1 MPEHGRS
8 DPPFWIN
15 DKDERG
21 QPLDAEV
28 LCAAERI
35 WAQVVVLTRSRLHDV
50 SRSAEILEAT
60 AAAVSRALR
69 RRSAEPAVRDID
81 AYLLYAFIRRLHK
94 IAAKES
100 RLESGHSSHM
110 LAHFAARTGPQ
121 SSEVDAE
128 IQLRELL
135 SYMDFRTRGM
145 FALRCEGYSWK
156 QIAEQLDFKNGH
168 SAEVQFNKG
177 SRAARIRLMR
187 ASSSARPDSKGRE

>member
-28 LCAAERI
+28 LGAAQRI
-35 WAQVVVLTRSRLHDV
+35 WARVVVLTRSRLHDV

-69 RRSAEPAVRDID
+69 RRPTESAVRDID

-100 RLESGHSSHM
+100 RLQSGHSSHI
-110 LAHFAARTGPQ
+110 LAYFADRTGPRPP
-121 SSEVDAE
+121 EVDAE
-128 IQLRELL
+128 VQLRELL
-135 SYMDFRTRGM
+135 SYMDFRTRRM

-156 QIAEQLDFKNGH
+156 QIAEQLDFKSGH

-177 SRAARIRLMR
+177 SRAARVRLMR
-187 ASSSARPDSKGRE
+187 ALSLGHPDSRGRE

>member
-28 LCAAERI
+28 LGAAERI
-35 WAQVVVLTRSRLHDV
+35 WARVVVLTRSGLHDV

-100 RLESGHSSHM
+100 RLESGHSTHM

-156 QIAEQLDFKNGH
+156 QIAEQLDFKSGH
-168 SAEVQFNKG
+168 SAEVQFNKV
-177 SRAARIRLMR
+177 SRAARMRLMR
-187 ASSSARPDSKGRE
+187 AFSLGCPDSKGRE

>member
-1 MPEHGRS
+1 MPDSETPF
-8 DPPFWIN
+8 PPFWIN

-28 LCAAERI
+28 LGAAERI
-35 WAQVVVLTRSRLHDV
+35 WARVVVLTRSRLHDV

-100 RLESGHSSHM
+100 RLESGHSTHM

-156 QIAEQLDFKNGH
+156 QIAERLDFKSGH

-177 SRAARIRLMR
+177 SRAARMRLMR
-187 ASSSARPDSKGRE
+187 ALSSARPDSRGRD

>member
-28 LCAAERI
+28 LRAAERI
-35 WAQVVVLTRSRLHDV
+35 WARVVVLTRSRLHDV

-69 RRSAEPAVRDID
+69 RRPAESAVRDID

-100 RLESGHSSHM
+100 RLQSGHSPHM
-110 LAHFAARTGPQ
+110 LAYFAARTGPQ
-121 SSEVDAE
+121 VSESDAE

-135 SYMDFRTRGM
+135 SYMDFRTRRM

-156 QIAEQLDFKNGH
+156 QIAEQLDFKSGH

-177 SRAARIRLMR
+177 SRAARMRLMR
-187 ASSSARPDSKGRE
+187 ALSSGRPDARGRE

>member
-28 LCAAERI
+28 LGAAERI
-35 WAQVVVLTRSRLHDV
+35 WARVVVLTRSRLHDV
-50 SRSAEILEAT
+50 SRAAEILEAT

-81 AYLLYAFIRRLHK
+81 AYLMYAFIRRLHK

-100 RLESGHSSHM
+100 RLQSGHSSHM
-110 LAHFAARTGPQ
+110 LTYLAAQTGPPP
-121 SSEVDAE
+121 SEVVAE

-156 QIAEQLDFKNGH
+156 QIAEQLDFKSGH

-177 SRAARIRLMR
+177 SRAARMRLMR
-187 ASSSARPDSKGRE
+187 AFSLGCPDSKGRE

>member
-1 MPEHGRS
+1 MPEYGRS

-28 LCAAERI
+28 LRAAERI
-35 WAQVVVLTRSRLHDV
+35 WARVVVLTRSRLREV

-60 AAAVSRALR
+60 AIAVSRALCR
-69 RRSAEPAVRDID
+69 RPAEPVHDID

-100 RLESGHSSHM
+100 RLQSGHSSHM
-110 LAHFAARTGPQ
+110 LAYFAARTGPQ
-121 SSEVDAE
+121 PSGVDAE

-135 SYMDFRTRGM
+135 SYMDFRTRRM

-156 QIAEQLDFKNGH
+156 QIAEQLDFKSGH

-177 SRAARIRLMR
+177 SRAARVRLMR
-187 ASSSARPDSKGRE
+187 ALSLGRPDSRGRE

>member
-1 MPEHGRS
+1 MPEHGRP

-28 LCAAERI
+28 LGAAERI
-35 WAQVVVLTRSRLHDV
+35 WARVVVLTRSRLHDV

-60 AAAVSRALR
+60 VAAVSRALR
-69 RRSAEPAVRDID
+69 RQSAEPAVRDID

-100 RLESGHSSHM
+100 RLQSGHGSDM
-110 LAHFAARTGPQ
+110 LEYFAARTGPQ
-121 SSEVDAE
+121 PSEADAE

-135 SYMDFRTRGM
+135 SYMDFRTRRM

-156 QIAEQLDFKNGH
+156 QIAEQLDFKTGH

-177 SRAARIRLMR
+177 SRVARIRLMR
-187 ASSSARPDSKGRE
+187 ALSSGRLDSRGRE

>member
-28 LCAAERI
+28 LGAAERI
-35 WAQVVVLTRSRLHDV
+35 WARVVVLTRSGLHDV

-100 RLESGHSSHM
+100 RLQSGHSSEI
-110 LAHFAARTGPQ
+110 LASFAARTGPQ
-121 SSEVDAE
+121 PSEVDAE

-156 QIAEQLDFKNGH
+156 QIAEQLDFKSGH
-168 SAEVQFNKG
+168 SAEVQFSKG
-177 SRAARIRLMR
+177 LQAARMRLMR
-187 ASSSARPDSKGRE
+187 ALSLGCPDSKGRE

>member
-28 LCAAERI
+28 LGAAERI
-35 WAQVVVLTRSRLHDV
+35 WARVVVLTRSRLHDV
-50 SRSAEILEAT
+50 SRAAEILEAT

-100 RLESGHSSHM
+100 RLQSGHSSEM
-110 LAHFAARTGPQ
+110 LASFAARTGPQ
-121 SSEVDAE
+121 PSEVDAE

-156 QIAEQLDFKNGH
+156 QIAEQLDFKSGH

-177 SRAARIRLMR
+177 LQAARMRLMR
-187 ASSSARPDSKGRE
+187 ALSLGCPDSKGRE